1 MKVTSRKISHSG
13 VGSNWKLDASAP
25 SLAKIATSRRR
36 ERKVTSQINRSRAT
50 QEEKRPLTQVLQA
63 VASRLHL
70 CPAVGQPGVSRRDH
84 KN

>member
-1 MKVTSRKISHSG
+1 MKVTSRKISHR
-13 VGSNWKLDASAP
+13 VVASNWKPDALALTL
-25 SLAKIATSRRR
+25 SLARRR

-70 CPAVGQPGVSRRDH
+70 CPAVWQPGVSRRGH